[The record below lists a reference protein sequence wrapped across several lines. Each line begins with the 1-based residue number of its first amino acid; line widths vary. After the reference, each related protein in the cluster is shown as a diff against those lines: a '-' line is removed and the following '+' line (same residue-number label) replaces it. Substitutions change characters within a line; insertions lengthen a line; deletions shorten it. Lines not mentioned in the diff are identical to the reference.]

1 MANFFTFPIEIQTEI
16 FTVVHRDNPRN
27 EALRLPEEVVLS
39 HVCSQWRK
47 ISINLPTLWTAF
59 KFDSNRSTSAP
70 VEKLQEYLWRSGT
83 QLLELYFNISA
94 SDYDGDPD
102 NYEGFIAVLE
112 LVKNTTAY
120 AHRWRRFTLFIDEH
134 FEMDGIWDNI
144 RNIHAPNLEYFAMS
158 PILVDQVFIGGA
170 PKLSIFRLDAE
181 NYLHFLPPLSNI
193 STLTIQQ
200 SPEMSKFSFQFF
212 RSILTIPTLT
222 NLSIESAMNFG
233 TVSIGNAETLLRV
246 VTPALKTLRIMLG
259 QEILGILSFLD
270 APFLETLVLR
280 NLDLASVYIGQ
291 NMDQITSFQKLN
303 TIALIDCRCELQ
315 DAEPDSIV
323 AMILNKLACC
333 AINIVISTCYGFSS
347 DIEQSTHL
355 NFNRC
360 TWPRLQCIT
369 LDLPTFSNP
378 KSYERYL
385 ENSPRSIILRVVQP
399 LLHHW
404 ESRQPNDLRRL
415 KNVHKLNTMMVGDLM
430 MGNPWPVPGG
440 KFQEDESYITD
451 IWGEILHARGPLI
464 NSGES
469 VFPTYREL
477 KAHYSMS
484 RNK

>member
-1 MANFFTFPIEIQTEI
+1 MANFLAFPLEIQTEI
-16 FTVVHRDNPRN
+16 FTIVHRDNPRN

-39 HVCSQWRK
+39 HVCSVWRK
-47 ISINLPTLWTAF
+47 ISLNLPTLWTAF
-59 KFDSNRSTSAP
+59 KFDSNLSTSAP
-70 VEKLQEYLWRSGT
+70 VEKLEEYRQRSGT
-83 QLLELYFNISA
+83 QLLELYFHISA
-94 SDYDGDPD
+94 SDYNGDPD
-102 NYEGFIAVLE
+102 DSEGFTTVLD
-112 LVKNTTAY
+112 LVETTTAY
-120 AHRWRRFTLFIDEH
+120 AHRWRRFTFFIDEP
-134 FEMDGIWDNI
+134 FETDGIWDNI

-158 PILVDQVFIGGA
+158 PIFIDQVLVGGA
-170 PKLSIFRLDAE
+170 PKLSIFRIDAGS
-181 NYLHFLPPLSNI
+181 YLCFLPPLSNI

-200 SPEMSKFSFQFF
+200 SPETSKFSFQFF
-212 RSILTIPTLT
+212 RSILMIPTLT

-233 TVSIGNAETLLRV
+233 TVSIGDPETLLRV
-246 VTPALKTLRIMLG
+246 VMPALKTLRIMLG

-280 NLDLASVYIGQ
+280 DLDLASVYIGQ
-291 NMDQITSFQKLN
+291 NIDQITSFQKLN

-315 DAEPDSIV
+315 DAEPDGIV
-323 AMILNKLACC
+323 AMILNKLSCC

-399 LLHHW
+399 LLQHW

-415 KNVHKLNTMMVGDLM
+415 KNVCKLNAITVGDLM

-440 KFQEDESYITD
+440 KFQEDESYIPD
-451 IWGEILHARGPLI
+451 IWGEILHARGPPILLPSI
-464 NSGES
+464 LVSQFS
-469 VFPTYREL
+469 HL
-477 KAHYSMS
+477 S
-484 RNK
+484 RTKSSR